1 MNRKWI
7 YALAAMAAVTLV
19 MFPVNLLLIGKSP
32 LYALVRSLFFG
43 LPALL
48 TAWTPKERR
57 PAGEGGKP
65 IKQLSRAAKIVWGV
79 IAAVVLAAMFV
90 HTACTEGIG
99 AGVTDALGF
108 LLIILVAAVGYRYG
122 YLKI

>member
-7 YALAAMAAVTLV
+7 YALTAMAAVTLV
-19 MFPVNLLLIGKSP
+19 MFPVNLLLIGKP
-32 LYALVRSLFFG
+32 PVYALVRSLFFG

-57 PAGEGGKP
+57 TAQDGGKP
-65 IKQLSRAAKIVWGV
+65 AKRLSRASKIVGGV
-79 IAAVVLAAMFV
+79 IAAVVLTAMFI

-108 LLIILVAAVGYRYG
+108 LLIVLVAAVGYRFG
-122 YLKI
+122 YLKV